1 MVHCKQARKK
11 PREPVGIPWT
21 RGRARAAA
29 VAARAPASPDP
40 GYMRPTSSSCARE
53 MAPTEREAVPHVARA
68 TCSSPHRHTAQ
79 TSAPR
84 RSPPHRPRL
93 RARRQPREPAQGAG
107 EAGSSSLVGRRPSA
121 QALRNLPD
129 PLPPGRHQSPDTLR
143 QPGIDQGFTCTLTTG
158 FLNLLP
164 RRICCLLPPPDG
176 FFSPSTA
183 AARLLA
189 QSEGSDGNGA
199 RSWRS
204 VGVREAGMVPGWRWR
219 RQEGAKRRRALV
231 LSYER

>member
-143 QPGIDQGFTCTLTTG
+143 QPGIQIPGRTCLRG
-158 FLNLLP
+158 SP
-164 RRICCLLPPPDG
+164 ARRWISPPVSN
-176 FFSPSTA
+176 FFS
-183 AARLLA
+183 
-189 QSEGSDGNGA
+189 
-199 RSWRS
+199 
-204 VGVREAGMVPGWRWR
+204 
-219 RQEGAKRRRALV
+219 AL
-231 LSYER
+231 R